1 MIRSRLAA
9 LALACALL
17 WPAAAEARPRCRPH
31 AVPVFIE
38 GAGTVWICAWP
49 PRRRG

>member
-1 MIRSRLAA
+1 MTRSLLAA

-17 WPAAAEARPRCRPH
+17 WPATVEARPRRCSH

-38 GAGTVWICAWP
+38 GAGTVWICARP
-49 PRRRG
+49 PRRR

>member
-1 MIRSRLAA
+1 MIRPFLAA

-17 WPAAAEARPRCRPH
+17 WPAAAEARTCRCAR

-38 GAGTVWICAWP
+38 GAGTVWICARP
-49 PRRRG
+49 PRRR